1 MSINLTTPKR
11 WADLTED
18 QLIYVSGQLMSERTE
33 FELAVRVF
41 IYCCGIDIEKH
52 TGEKAIVRIGKR
64 YAEMDKE
71 LFIQGAESVQWI
83 TRSLIGFEP
92 LRSLGDGKPCDSS
105 FEGVEFEK
113 YIACEN
119 WYQAY
124 LATRST
130 DYLCCLAAELY
141 GCASD
146 RMRKESPERLF
157 TAFLWYGGIK
167 QRFAK
172 EFPHYFRKVESGS
185 SSGENMKMREMI
197 FATMRALTG
206 GDITKTENVLRADTW
221 SALYELDSK
230 AHETMEM
237 EARINKMKSKRL

>member
-1 MSINLTTPKR
+1 MNIVTPKR
-11 WADLTED
+11 WADLNED
-18 QLIYVSGQLMSERTE
+18 QLIYVSGLLMSSRTE
-33 FELAVRVF
+33 YEIALYAF
-41 IYCCGIDIEKH
+41 IRCSGIDIEKH
-52 TGEKAIVRIGKR
+52 TGEKAVVRIGKR

-71 LFIQGAESVQWI
+71 LFMQGAGAMQWI
-83 TRSLIGFEP
+83 TQSLIGFEP
-92 LRSLGDGKPCDSS
+92 LRSLAGGTPCDSAL
-105 FEGVEFEK
+105 EGVEFEK

-124 LATRST
+124 LATRNT
-130 DYLCCLAAELY
+130 DYLCELAGELY

-167 QRFAK
+167 QRLAK
-172 EFPHYFRKVESGS
+172 EFPHYFRKVQPGTSA
-185 SSGENMKMREMI
+185 GEGMKMREMI

-206 GDITKTENVLRADTW
+206 GDITKTESVLKADTW